1 MAVGRD
7 ILGIMIANRN
17 SPDSTPNQGRAGR
30 SPFDLDAPGAT
41 GAYQAW
47 RARKLAAYPA
57 AAAGLRVEI
66 ADLAAPGA
74 GEVRAVR
81 ERCRAANMAIYS
93 GPEAGPED
101 AEDAEAGRAAIRGFA
116 AAFGLC
122 RFDRHL
128 LADESGITALSKAAG
143 GRRRHYIPYSD
154 QALSWHTDG
163 YYNEADRRIGAV
175 ILHCARAA
183 VSGGENALLD
193 PEIAYIHLRDAD
205 PAFIAALQHPEAMT
219 IPANREGGAEIR
231 PAVTGPVFSVDGGTG
246 ALHMRFSA
254 RARNI
259 VWRDD
264 GATGAALACLKAL
277 LADPDGP
284 VIRCRL
290 APGQGII
297 GNNVLHD
304 RTAFRDGESGQR
316 LVYRA
321 RFLDRIAGTGPQ

>member
-1 MAVGRD
+1 MA
-7 ILGIMIANRN
+7 IY
-17 SPDSTPNQGRAGR
+17 TC
-30 SPFDLDAPGAT
+30 
-41 GAYQAW
+41 
-47 RARKLAAYPA
+47 PA
-57 AAAGLRVEI
+57 AAPENAEVE
-66 ADLAAPGA
+66 
-74 GEVRAVR
+74 R
-81 ERCRAANMAIYS
+81 E
-93 GPEAGPED
+93 
-101 AEDAEAGRAAIRGFA
+101 AIRKFA
-116 AAFGLC
+116 AAFGLH
-122 RFDRHL
+122 RLDRHL
-128 LADESGITALSKAAG
+128 LADESGITALHAAAG

-154 QALSWHTDG
+154 RALSWHTDG
-163 YYNEADRRIGAV
+163 YYNEASRRIGAV

-183 VSGGENALLD
+183 ARGGENALLD

-205 PAFIAALQHPEAMT
+205 PAYIAAFQHPEAMT

-264 GATGAALACLKAL
+264 GATAAARACLEAL

-290 APGQGII
+290 APGQGIV